1 MATSGAERR
10 PRRGPAPI
18 ASFDHDVSEE
28 SSPENKQ
35 AFRLPEIREDPVS
48 STSSVVAS
56 TSGGVDSLAPP
67 EQRARSHSSP
77 AVHTTTTVPTTSAL
91 QTPAAPRID
100 ISRASSSS
108 HQDSRDSSPELA
120 LFAGGGNGEDTR
132 ARLELGFREDGA
144 ADLRSSTEELAFLEG
159 APGGTDT
166 RAQSAVPP
174 SRRHSRKDS
183 QSSEAALLA
192 VSGRTSRL
200 SSVGS
205 QCSAHSALSGFSHAS
220 RISRLSVVSGTSRSP
235 SPHKML
241 LETSFCGPK
250 PIETDPEICTAAVEE
265 RLLEMAKLTD
275 ETVAAIPDIQSTPVQ
290 IASFPPV
297 DARDRRE
304 VRTEVTVENARPAS
318 APRLTSPN
326 APNSTPVPGPAPSTT
341 SLDDEKRLK
350 ETRNRAKVE
359 ERRARSR
366 DRREPAQPEVHRR
379 GNRSKDIIRIKL
391 KPDDEYE
398 DDEDEESERTLI
410 SGEPARKPITLEL
423 NDRPARP
430 KEPTSPQTTSRRQRD
445 SRTPSPCGAPVSRK
459 SSFCSLFK
467 SRETIASPDS
477 PSDALRRKKSLNE
490 GRSRSKSR
498 DRSTTPSSTG
508 KIKGSVLSLFKTP
521 RRSGTSPSPGSRDA
535 SPVVQQQRQ
544 FPQSNVEK
552 QRGEKLKYYEDSK
565 DGIIHIPLHTP
576 PDEINS
582 KDNTHE
588 TVSTREISRPASAP
602 QQRAPLE
609 RNAVISS
616 ITPISLPKRT
626 QRTVLPDGSI
636 IIPLHSPTEKTIS
649 TELTA
654 NVEST
659 SDIEQIARKPEI
671 ESTPDKSMNNIS
683 EQSSDA
689 GCTETMVPEDIAAV
703 ANVTDRPRRKERIIF
718 TTHVGSKEQVFSTQ
732 FSITK
737 TPSIT
742 SEISESIPSFPENEE
757 VQLNELTQPTSTLK
771 NIEVEVNEVLPTS
784 EEMIGEIGDEQT
796 VREITT
802 SPPPDTGRD
811 SSESEASS
819 EVATTHGGSE
829 AERRGLV
836 VQESFEEL
844 PYVPTTL
851 PLERSLALPMIPVR
865 DRSDIHVAGVQR
877 PRATRSAGG
886 ALGALTPPSVPT
898 PSSNVAELS
907 GERLHIR
914 LPRRA
919 RAASTASAAAP
930 PPPPRNV
937 RARSRSGG
945 DATGMETRGK
955 SDWIDFSEVPERRK
969 QPKRIQTL
977 PATARDS
984 VVFSYVPP
992 ERCRCECHAHGHVPD
1007 APPDDELP
1015 LLQDDSRHMTVS
1027 SSSLEFEEDGGH
1039 VQVNVHIAPF
1049 TADLDLQHNHA
1060 DTTLPQ

>member
-35 AFRLPEIREDPVS
+35 AFRLPEIREDPAS
-48 STSSVVAS
+48 STTSVTAS

-77 AVHTTTTVPTTSAL
+77 AVHGAATVPTTSGL

-108 HQDSRDSSPELA
+108 HHDSRDSSPELA
-120 LFAGGGNGEDTR
+120 LFAGNGSGEDNR
-132 ARLELGFREDGA
+132 ARLELGFREDGT

-166 RAQSAVPP
+166 RTQTIAPP

-183 QSSEAALLA
+183 QGSEAALLA

-205 QCSAHSALSGFSHAS
+205 QCSAHSALSGFSHTS
-220 RISRLSVVSGTSRSP
+220 RVSRLSVVSGISRSP

-250 PIETDPEICTAAVEE
+250 PIETDPEICAAAVEE
-265 RLLEMAKLTD
+265 RLLEIAKFTN
-275 ETVAAIPDIQSTPVQ
+275 EAVTSIPEPRPPSVQVAPIPPISRQ
-290 IASFPPV
+290 V
-297 DARDRRE
+297 DSRDHRE
-304 VRTEVTVENARPAS
+304 VRTEATVENTRPAS

-326 APNSTPVPGPAPSTT
+326 APSNTPVPGPAPSTS

-359 ERRARSR
+359 ERRARSKE
-366 DRREPAQPEVHRR
+366 RREPSKPEVLRR
-379 GNRSKDIIRIKL
+379 GNHSKDIIRIKL
-391 KPDDEYE
+391 KPDDEYDD
-398 DDEDEESERTLI
+398 DDEDESERTII

-423 NDRPARP
+423 NDRPAHSI
-430 KEPTSPQTTSRRQRD
+430 EPVSPQTTSKRPRD
-445 SRTPSPCGAPVSRK
+445 SRTPSPSGVAVSRK

-498 DRSTTPSSTG
+498 DRSSTPTSAG

-521 RRSGTSPSPGSRDA
+521 RRSGASPSPGSRDA

-544 FPQSNVEK
+544 FPQPVVDK
-552 QRGEKLKYYEDSK
+552 PRGEKLKYYEDSK
-565 DGIIHIPLHTP
+565 DGIIHIPLRTP
-576 PDEINS
+576 PEEMNS
-582 KDNTHE
+582 KENTSE
-588 TVSTREISRPASAP
+588 KPSTRETITRTEITRPASAP

-609 RNAVISS
+609 RNSVISS
-616 ITPISLPKRT
+616 VTPTPLPKVT

-636 IIPLHSPTEKTIS
+636 IIPLHSPTEKTANIELPS
-649 TELTA
+649 KTESKLE
-654 NVEST
+654 VEHTTKKS
-659 SDIEQIARKPEI
+659 EKEC
-671 ESTPDKSMNNIS
+671 TPDKSLNNVS
-683 EQSSDA
+683 EHSFNP
-689 GCTETMVPEDIAAV
+689 GHTNNMVPEEV
-703 ANVTDRPRRKERIIF
+703 ACAGNGAERRRRKERIIF

-737 TPSIT
+737 TPSVT
-742 SEISESIPSFPENEE
+742 SEISESIPSFPESEE
-757 VQLNELTQPTSTLK
+757 IRPSEPLQRVASLK
-771 NIEVEVNEVLPTS
+771 NIEHAVNEVLS
-784 EEMIGEIGDEQT
+784 DNVNREEMFGEIGKEMPI
-796 VREITT
+796 REAYS

-811 SSESEASS
+811 SSGSDVSS

-851 PLERSLALPMIPVR
+851 PLERSLALPMVPVR
-865 DRSDIHVAGVQR
+865 QRSDVHVAAVQR

-886 ALGALTPPSVPT
+886 ALGALTPPAAPT
-898 PSSNVAELS
+898 PGGAADEP
-907 GERLHIR
+907 GAERLHIR

-919 RAASTASAAAP
+919 RAASTASDAAPAP
-930 PPPPRNV
+930 PPRTL

-945 DATGMETRGK
+945 DTAGMETRNK
-955 SDWIDFSEVPERRK
+955 AEWIDFTEVPERRK

-977 PATARDS
+977 PAAAREA
-984 VVFSYVPP
+984 VLFSYVPP
-992 ERCRCECHAHGHVPD
+992 ERCRCECHAHAH
-1007 APPDDELP
+1007 APDDELP
-1015 LLQDDSRHMTVS
+1015 LLARRSPDDAPVS
-1027 SSSLEFEEDGGH
+1027 
-1039 VQVNVHIAPF
+1039 PF
-1049 TADLDLQHNHA
+1049 TADFDLQDLLDNDDVRGSH
-1060 DTTLPQ
+1060 

>member
-1 MATSGAERR
+1 M
-10 PRRGPAPI
+10 
-18 ASFDHDVSEE
+18 
-28 SSPENKQ
+28 
-35 AFRLPEIREDPVS
+35 PEIREDPATS
-48 STSSVVAS
+48 STSIAAS
-56 TSGGVDSLAPP
+56 TSACGDSLAPP

-77 AVHTTTTVPTTSAL
+77 AVHSTVAVPTTSGL

-120 LFAGGGNGEDTR
+120 LFAGGGGGEDART
-132 ARLELGFREDGA
+132 RLELGFREDGT

-159 APGGTDT
+159 APGGGDV
-166 RAQSAVPP
+166 RAQPSVPP

-192 VSGRTSRL
+192 VSGRTSRI

-265 RLLEMAKLTD
+265 RLLEIAKLTGGTGAILPD
-275 ETVAAIPDIQSTPVQ
+275 GQIITVPHPAPLPSALPTL
-290 IASFPPV
+290 V
-297 DARDRRE
+297 DARDHRE
-304 VRTEVTVENARPAS
+304 IRTEVTVENTRPAS

-326 APNSTPVPGPAPSTT
+326 APTSTPLPIPAPSTS
-341 SLDDEKRLK
+341 SLDDDKRLK

-366 DRREPAQPEVHRR
+366 ERREPVQPEVYRR
-379 GNRSKDIIRIKL
+379 GNCSKDIIRIRL

-398 DDEDEESERTLI
+398 DDEEDESERTLI

-430 KEPTSPQTTSRRQRD
+430 VDPVSPRLTPRQLRD
-445 SRTPSPCGAPVSRK
+445 SRTPSPSGVPVSRK

-477 PSDALRRKKSLNE
+477 PSDVLRRKKSLNE

-498 DRSTTPSSTG
+498 DRSTTPTSAG

-521 RRSGTSPSPGSRDA
+521 RRSGASPSPSSRDA
-535 SPVVQQQRQ
+535 SPVVQSQRQ
-544 FPQSNVEK
+544 FPQTPVDRS
-552 QRGEKLKYYEDSK
+552 RGEKLKYYEDSK

-576 PDEINS
+576 PDELDS
-582 KDNTHE
+582 KQSSSE
-588 TVSTREISRPASAP
+588 KSAPSREIIRPSSAP
-602 QQRAPLE
+602 QPRVVLDRA
-609 RNAVISS
+609 AVTSS
-616 ITPISLPKRT
+616 STPAPFSKPT

-636 IIPLHSPTEKTIS
+636 IIPLHSPTDK
-649 TELTA
+649 TA
-654 NVEST
+654 NVELRSNVDLT
-659 SDIEQIARKPEI
+659 NEPAHPSKKPIKEDSP
-671 ESTPDKSMNNIS
+671 EKNIS
-683 EQSSDA
+683 NIQNAERDFIDSA
-689 GCTETMVPEDIAAV
+689 PTETSIPGE
-703 ANVTDRPRRKERIIF
+703 NVNLSNVSDRPRRKERLIF

-737 TPSIT
+737 TPSVT
-742 SEISESIPSFPENEE
+742 SEISESIPSFPESEE
-757 VQLNELTQPTSTLK
+757 VRPIINPVQTDPCLLNCEIGQNDEP
-771 NIEVEVNEVLPTS
+771 VFS
-784 EEMIGEIGDEQT
+784 EEMIGEIGNDRDS
-796 VREITT
+796 REIST
-802 SPPPDTGRD
+802 SPPMDRRD
-811 SSESEASS
+811 SSESDASS
-819 EVATTHGGSE
+819 EAAPTHGGSD

-851 PLERSLALPMIPVR
+851 PLERSLALPMVPVR
-865 DRSDIHVAGVQR
+865 DRGGVHVAGVQR
-877 PRATRSAGG
+877 PRVTRSAGG

-898 PSSNVAELS
+898 PSAAPTELS

-919 RAASTASAAAP
+919 RAASTASASAAP
-930 PPPPRNV
+930 TPPPRAE

-945 DATGMETRGK
+945 DGK
-955 SDWIDFSEVPERRK
+955 STGYK
-969 QPKRIQTL
+969 TL
-977 PATARDS
+977 YYTK
-984 VVFSYVPP
+984 
-992 ERCRCECHAHGHVPD
+992 
-1007 APPDDELP
+1007 
-1015 LLQDDSRHMTVS
+1015 
-1027 SSSLEFEEDGGH
+1027 
-1039 VQVNVHIAPF
+1039 N
-1049 TADLDLQHNHA
+1049 
-1060 DTTLPQ
+1060 